1 MREADSESVHGGL
14 DRSRIVF
21 LVALTLLS
29 AYFVLMASAGV
40 TSPFVIVGGSS
51 MEPTYHSG
59 DLLLVRSVAPA
70 SISEGDVIVFHTPR
84 KGVSAGLP
92 PRIAHRVVGIQPVEG
107 MLGYRT
113 RGDNSDQDSF
123 VVPSNLL
130 IGAVWINFGSI
141 GKLLA
146 LISNVRLLLII
157 GLPLAIA
164 GAVFWLLTRTD
175 EEEDAKSEQPNRGSR
190 QAAVPGTDSRSRA
203 SFITP
208 YDNRKSDRAV
218 GDVKKWLLDNRPPP
232 EVRKAF
238 DDVTGR
244 LDHIRAQRPTPG
256 GNG

>member
-70 SISEGDVIVFHTPR
+70 SVSEGDVIVFHTPR

-92 PRIAHRVVGIQPVEG
+92 PRIAHRVVDIQPVEG

-130 IGAVWINFGSI
+130 IGVVRTNLGPI

-146 LISNVRLLLII
+146 LISNVKLLLII

-175 EEEDAKSEQPNRGSR
+175 EEEDAKSEQPDRGSQ
-190 QAAVPGTDSRSRA
+190 QAGVPGADSRSRS

-244 LDHIRAQRPTPG
+244 LDHIRAQRPPPG

>member
-21 LVALTLLS
+21 LVSLTLLS

-40 TSPFVIVGGSS
+40 TSPFVIVSGSS

-70 SISEGDVIVFHTPR
+70 SISEGDIVVFHTPR
-84 KGVSAGLP
+84 KGVSMGLP
-92 PRIAHRVVGIQPVEG
+92 PRIAHRVVGIQPVNG

-113 RGDNSDQDSF
+113 TGDNSDQDSF

-130 IGAVWINFGSI
+130 IGAVRTNLGPI
-141 GKLLA
+141 GKVLA
-146 LISNVRLLLII
+146 VISNVKLLLVI
-157 GLPLAIA
+157 GLPLALA
-164 GAVFWLLTRTD
+164 GAVFWLLTRAD
-175 EEEDAKSEQPNRGSR
+175 EEQDEEHDQPIPGSR
-190 QAAVPGTDSRSRA
+190 QTAVAGTGSRSGA
-203 SFITP
+203 SFIAP

-218 GDVKKWLLDNRPPP
+218 GDVKKWLLTSRPSS
-232 EVRKAF
+232 EVRKSF
-238 DDVTGR
+238 DDVIDR
-244 LDHIRAQRPTPG
+244 LDYLRAQRPAPG